1 MIKQVNDFNKQT
13 VKINNLVSQIPYSIH
28 KDVKLIK
35 FQRINNIIAKPGIHN
50 S

>member
-1 MIKQVNDFNKQT
+1 MIKHINEFNKQ

-35 FQRINNIIAKPGIHN
+35 FQRINNVIAKT
-50 S
+50 